1 MGNVF
6 SWILA
11 RISEQS
17 TYSGLATVIAS
28 IGFLPHAS
36 DIGALVPTVGVLV
49 MGIIKILRP
58 DPVTTAK

>member
-1 MGNVF
+1 M
-6 SWILA
+6 A

-36 DIGALVPTVGVLV
+36 EIGALVPTVGVLI
-49 MGIIKILRP
+49 MGIIKIIRP
-58 DPVTTAK
+58 TQ

>member
-1 MGNVF
+1 MNNIT
-6 SWILA
+6 SWIMA

-36 DIGALVPTVGVLV
+36 EIGALVPTVGVLI
-49 MGIIKILRP
+49 MGIIKIIRP
-58 DPVTTAK
+58 TA

>member
-1 MGNVF
+1 MNNIT

-28 IGFLPHAS
+28 IGFLPHAAE
-36 DIGALVPTVGVLV
+36 IGALVPTVGVLI
-49 MGIIKILRP
+49 MGIIKIIRP
-58 DPVTTAK
+58 TQ